1 MAGRLEGKI
10 AVVTGAASGIGRA
23 SAERFVAE
31 GARVVAGD
39 IDAAGLSSLVETLG
53 TEQLRGVEADVTEQ
67 MGCDRLVDAAVE
79 AFGGLDVFF
88 ANAGGVAPTPLVGID
103 PEVFHQTLAL
113 NLESVWHGAQA
124 ALRVMLPRRSG
135 CFLATSSGAGL
146 NAVAGLS
153 AYGAAKAGVQALV
166 KSLALEHGRDGIRAC
181 AIAPGPMATPG
192 LLAYV
197 DSMPGGR
204 NAYTSRIP
212 MRRLGLPREIAAAAV
227 FLASDDAAYISGVTL
242 PVDGAI
248 QAELSQPQLGD

>member
-1 MAGRLEGKI
+1 MASRLGGRI
-10 AVVTGAASGIGRA
+10 AIITGAASGIGRA
-23 SAERFVAE
+23 CAKRFVAE

-39 IDAAGLSSLVETLG
+39 IDGAGLATLVDALG
-53 TEQLRGVEADVTEQ
+53 MEHVQGIEADVTERA
-67 MGCDRLVDAAVE
+67 GCDRLVDAAVE
-79 AFGGLDVFF
+79 SFGGLDVFF
-88 ANAGGVAPTPLVGID
+88 ANAGGAAPRALVETD
-103 PEVFHQTLAL
+103 PEAFRQTLTL

-146 NAVAGLS
+146 NAVPGLS

-197 DSMPGGR
+197 DAMPGGR
-204 NAYTSRIP
+204 TAFASRIP
-212 MRRLGLPREIAAAAV
+212 MRRLGLPEEIASAAV
-227 FLASDDAAYISGVTL
+227 FLASDDAAYISGATL
-242 PVDGAI
+242 PVDGALH
-248 QAELSQPQLGD
+248 AELSQPQLGD

>member
-1 MAGRLEGKI
+1 MAGRLEGRI

-23 SAERFVAE
+23 SAQRFLAE

-39 IDAAGLSSLVETLG
+39 IDAAGLANLTDELG
-53 TEQLRGVEADVTEQ
+53 TERLRGVEADVTERV
-67 MGCDRLVDAAVE
+67 GCDRLVDAAVE
-79 AFGGLDVFF
+79 SFGALDVFF
-88 ANAGGVAPTPLVGID
+88 ANAGGAAPQALVETA
-103 PEVFHQTLAL
+103 PEAFRQTLAL

-153 AYGAAKAGVQALV
+153 TYGAAKAGVQALV

-197 DSMPGGR
+197 DAIPGGR
-204 NAYTSRIP
+204 TAFTSRLP
-212 MRRLGLPREIAAAAV
+212 MRRLGLPEEIASAAV
-227 FLASDDAAYISGVTL
+227 FLASDDAAYISGATL
-242 PVDGAI
+242 PVDGALH
-248 QAELSQPQLGD
+248 AELSQPQLGD